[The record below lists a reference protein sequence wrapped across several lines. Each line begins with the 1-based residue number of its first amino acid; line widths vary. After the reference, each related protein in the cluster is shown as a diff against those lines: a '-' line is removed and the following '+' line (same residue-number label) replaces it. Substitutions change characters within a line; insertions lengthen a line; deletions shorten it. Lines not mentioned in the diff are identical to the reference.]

1 MAPIIVRCKADMLTA
16 LDATPAGQP
25 VFAAPAEAL
34 RTLGGPAWAAIDRQ
48 VREER
53 PARNFRL
60 VVDAEASPGEA
71 MAALDAGCAAVRFTG
86 PKSVADKLADI
97 ASAKGAMLMHDPDGV
112 FFPAESPTSTSNN

>member
-1 MAPIIVRCKADMLTA
+1 MTPIVVRSKADMLTA

-25 VFAAPAEAL
+25 VFAVPAEAL
-34 RTLGGPAWAAIDRQ
+34 GTLGGPTWAAIDRQ

-53 PARNFRL
+53 PDRNFRL

-71 MAALDAGCAAVRFTG
+71 MAALEAGCAAVRFTG

-112 FFPAESPTSTSNN
+112 FFPTQGRSESSNN